1 MAQQIPDNVFRG
13 YDLAG
18 LSKASLTK
26 RTSSLSEG
34 ICHMAAAAQVQDCV
48 VGFDCRTTS
57 PKFRDMIVKGLT
69 EAGITVYDI
78 GLTLSQI
85 SYFAQYYFR
94 TRGLVMITGSH
105 NPKEYN
111 GFKIG
116 MGFSETMLTEEI
128 IELREIVK
136 TRAFISKTP
145 KGKCIQKDIFNEY
158 VDDLFSKV
166 GNTGKFKVVIDSCS
180 ATTGVFLPT
189 ILKRAGCEVIEQNTA
204 LDGNFPLGTPD
215 PTESAVQERL
225 ARRVVAE
232 KADIGFSYDSD
243 GDRVGVVDQDGTL
256 IWNDTLV
263 SLFAKDV
270 IEFLPGSKIVYNVLC
285 SKQVDEVV
293 RQSGGIPIIWKTGHS
308 FIKAKSKEVRAAFG
322 GELSGHFFFL
332 DNFYGHDD
340 AAMASLRLLAYLTR
354 TKMSLKEAVARLP
367 HYFTS
372 PEIKVGCPDDIKFGL
387 ISGKISKDIKAL
399 YPTAS
404 YVEIDGIRM
413 DNSESMLVIRASQNG
428 PYLTVKFEGKTTE
441 AYDMLKRQIS
451 TVLHNH
457 PNTVD
462 FSKGSNTGRAKL
474 ARPGPEAQMRPL
486 LLQFLKKLRYIK
498 T

>member
-1 MAQQIPDNVFRG
+1 MVKEIPDHVFRG
-13 YDLAG
+13 YDLRG
-18 LSKASLTK
+18 LVGSELDEENVLLLAKGYATWLLK
-26 RTSSLSEG
+26 RR
-34 ICHMAAAAQVQDCV
+34 IQDCV
-48 VGFDCRTTS
+48 VGFDCRLTS
-57 PKFRDMIVKGLT
+57 PKFRDVMVQGLT

-94 TRGLVMITGSH
+94 TRGLIMITGSH

-128 IELREIVK
+128 AELREIVK
-136 TRAFISKTP
+136 KRSFISRAP
-145 KGKCIQKDIFNEY
+145 KGKHIQKDVFDDY
-158 VDDLFSKV
+158 VNDLFGKV
-166 GNTGKFKVVIDSCS
+166 GNIGKFKVVIDSCA
-180 ATTGVFLPT
+180 ATTGVFLPA
-189 ILKRAGCEVIEQNTA
+189 ILKRAGCEVIEQNTVP
-204 LDGNFPLGTPD
+204 DGNFPLGNPD
-215 PTESAVQERL
+215 PTEREVQERL

-270 IEFLPGSKIVYNVLC
+270 IEFLPESKIVYNVLC
-285 SKQVDEVV
+285 SKQVDEVI
-293 RQSGGIPIIWKTGHS
+293 RQAGGIPVIWMTGHS
-308 FIKAKSKEVRAAFG
+308 FIKAKSKEVHAAFG

-354 TKMSLKEAVARLP
+354 TKMSLKEAIAGLP
-367 HYFTS
+367 HYFSS
-372 PEIKVGCPDDIKFGL
+372 PEIKIGCPDDVKFHL
-387 ISGKISKDIKAL
+387 INEKISRDIKEL

-413 DNSESMLVIRASQNG
+413 DTKENMLVIRASQNG
-428 PYLTVKFEGKTTE
+428 PYLTVKFEAKTEE
-441 AYDMLKRQIS
+441 AYNLLKKQIS
-451 TVLHNH
+451 TILNNYSDVI
-457 PNTVD
+457 D
-462 FSKGSNTGRAKL
+462 FSKGANTDA
-474 ARPGPEAQMRPL
+474 
-486 LLQFLKKLRYIK
+486 LK
-498 T
+498 